1 MCVGPEVP
9 GTRFISRLTK
19 IGHPWPKRTY
29 EPNNADSVLS
39 VLNTAVF
46 ISDPCTC
53 GGSSYQHMP
62 VSYVAEY
69 CAHVS

>member
-19 IGHPWPKRTY
+19 IGHPWPRRTY
-29 EPNNADSVLS
+29 EPSNADSVLT

-46 ISDPCTC
+46 ICDPCPC
-53 GGSSYQHMP
+53 GGSSHQHMP
-62 VSYVAEY
+62 VSYVAAY